1 MQRRQFMAAAGG
13 LIAVGAGA
21 LHPALAMPAPAPD
34 IALYDGRCEDARRFA
49 DALQR
54 RGAQAFD
61 IQGDLAR
68 LWYGPLKPAFAA
80 GRRPRVAGLA
90 TWADFVV
97 ARGLAREAG
106 LTLVRHDLHDRAAPD
121 WPKQLAALSGDVRS
135 APTAATGKSGMLV
148 SWLIS

>member
-21 LHPALAMPAPAPD
+21 LHPALAAPADAPD
-34 IALYDGRCEDARRFA
+34 IVLYDGRFEDARRFA
-49 DALQR
+49 EALRR
-54 RGAQAFD
+54 RGAAAFD

-68 LWYGPLKPAFAA
+68 LWYGPLKPAFGD
-80 GRRPRVAGLA
+80 GRRPRIAGLA

-97 ARGLAREAG
+97 ARGLAREAR

-121 WPKQLAALSGDVRS
+121 WPRSLAALAGGAVPPPGPAQR
-135 APTAATGKSGMLV
+135 SGMLV